1 MSIEQ
6 AIELKTLRRFL
17 MNEIKNAFGLS
28 PKSLL
33 GSLIS
38 PICWPPANIFA
49 KLGLNFDQHVAKL
62 GFSEAAR
69 WVLPRFFVEQIET
82 RGSEHLPAEGP
93 LIVASNHPGTYDS
106 LVVASQLPRN
116 DVRIIASNIHFL
128 RALPFTEKNFIFI
141 TLDAKI
147 RMLALRMAVNHLR
160 KGGAVFIF
168 PGGTIEP
175 DPAFMPGARESIGLW
190 SKSIEVMTRM
200 VDQTKLVL
208 SMVSGVLAPE
218 CWHHP
223 ITHIRKERFTRQRVA
238 EFIQVMQQMALHRK
252 FNLKPKVTFSKPV
265 FYEQLLCDQ
274 ERYTPYEKIITL
286 AQGLLEEH
294 LINFPVAAQR

>member
-1 MSIEQ
+1 MSVEQ
-6 AIELKTLRRFL
+6 AIELKTLRRFI

-33 GSLIS
+33 GNLIS

-49 KLGLNFDQHVAKL
+49 KLGLNFDQHVARL
-62 GFSEAAR
+62 GFSGAAR
-69 WVLPRFFVEQIET
+69 WVLPRFFVDNMEA
-82 RGSEHLPAEGP
+82 RGTEHIPAEGP

-116 DVRIIASNIHFL
+116 DIRIIASNIHFL

-147 RMLALRMAVNHLR
+147 RMLALRMAVNHLHR
-160 KGGAVFIF
+160 GGALFIF
-168 PGGTIEP
+168 PRGKLEP
-175 DPAFMPGARESIGLW
+175 DPAFMPGALESLSLW

-200 VDQTKLVL
+200 VHQTRLVL

-218 CWHHP
+218 CWQHP
-223 ITHIRKERFTRQRVA
+223 ITHIRREISDRQRVA
-238 EFIQVMQQMALHRK
+238 EFIQIMQQMAFHRK
-252 FNLKPKVTFSKPV
+252 FKLRPNVTFSQPLI
-265 FYEQLLCDQ
+265 YEQFLRG
-274 ERYTPYEKIITL
+274 EGRITPYQNIITS
-286 AQGLLEEH
+286 AQELLEQH
-294 LINFPVAAQR
+294 LINFPVSASS

>member
-1 MSIEQ
+1 MSVDQ

-17 MNEIKNAFGLS
+17 MNEIRNAFGLS

-33 GSLIS
+33 GNLIS

-49 KLGLNFDQHVAKL
+49 KLGLSFDQHVARL

-69 WVLPRFFVEQIET
+69 WVLPRFFVDHVET
-82 RGSEHLPAEGP
+82 RGSEHIPAEGP
-93 LIVASNHPGTYDS
+93 LIVASNHPGAYDS
-106 LVVASQLPRN
+106 LVVAAQLPRN
-116 DVRIIASNIHFL
+116 DIRIIASNIHFL

-160 KGGAVFIF
+160 KGGALFIF
-168 PGGTIEP
+168 PRGTFEP
-175 DPAFMPGARESIGLW
+175 DPAFMPGARESLCLW

-200 VDQTKLVL
+200 VRQTKLIL

-218 CWHHP
+218 CWQHP
-223 ITHIRKERFTRQRVA
+223 ITHIHRGLPERQRVA
-238 EFIQVMQQMALHRK
+238 EFIQIMQQIALHRK
-252 FNLKPKVTFSKPV
+252 FNLKPNVTFSRPV
-265 FYEQLLCDQ
+265 IYEQLLSDQ
-274 ERYTPYEKIITL
+274 DRVTPYQHIIAS
-286 AQGLLEEH
+286 AQELLDQH
-294 LINFPVAAQR
+294 LVNFPISAWS